1 MVAHRLFRLLTM
13 AWVGS
18 LLTVGYLVA
27 PILFESLD
35 RATAG
40 SVAASLFRGEAM
52 IGVVCGVMSLALAN
66 TLVKRGER
74 DYRTPRWLI
83 AAMLLCVLVGYFAL
97 QPFMNA
103 LRVAAQSAGTDVG
116 HSAYAS
122 RFALLHGVSSAIY
135 LIESLLGLALIW
147 RLPTADRLTA

>member
-1 MVAHRLFRLLTM
+1 MVAYRTFRLLTM

-27 PILFESLD
+27 PILFTSLD

-52 IGVVCGVMSLALAN
+52 IGLVCGVLSLGLAN
-66 TLVKRGER
+66 HFVRRSFNEYRSPRGLVG
-74 DYRTPRWLI
+74 
-83 AAMLLCVLVGYFAL
+83 AMLLCVLIGYFAL
-97 QPFMNA
+97 QPFMNGLRMAA
-103 LRVAAQSAGTDVG
+103 LSAGTDVG

-122 RFALLHGVSSAIY
+122 RFALLHGVSSGIY
-135 LIESLLGLALIW
+135 LIESLLGLVLIW
-147 RLPTADRLTA
+147 RLPMFGKRSA